1 MFRYIVCF
9 SLVLLSQ
16 VTQAQAVIEK
26 GVVLDK
32 ITHLPIAGASVFI
45 NASGIGTV
53 SATDGSFNVS
63 KFIQAQFAHPVLTI
77 VAIGYETVN
86 YNLANVRGEIVIYMN
101 PVVKELETVT
111 VTAAEKTGWEK
122 YG

>member
-9 SLVLLSQ
+9 AWVLLSQ
-16 VTQAQAVIEK
+16 VTQAQDVIGK

-32 ITHLPIAGASVFI
+32 ITNQPIAGASVFI

-53 SATDGSFNVS
+53 SATDGIFNVS

-77 VAIGYETVN
+77 AAIGYETVN
-86 YNLANVRGEIVIYMN
+86 YNLANAKGDIVIYMN
-101 PVVKELETVT
+101 PMVKE
-111 VTAAEKTGWEK
+111 
-122 YG
+122 